1 MGSQVIN
8 PLDYGTKA
16 ENCRIVEIT
25 PKLADQWL
33 VRNTMNRPLNETIVT
48 RYTVA
53 MDKELWELNGEA
65 IVFDDAGRLIQGQHR
80 LTAVSRSGKPIK
92 SYVVFNVA
100 AKNAFSTFDT
110 GRKRSA
116 SDVLSID
123 GNVDTNKLAAIATK
137 IIQWRKGYLP
147 GVGCN
152 IGYTP
157 QNCEVLEFVRKN
169 PSIADSI
176 KISTSLRKLANPS
189 LMGLLHYLCN
199 RIDVDKCESFFTR
212 LDTGEMLGAANPIY
226 TLRERLF
233 QSKAANKDSSRSI
246 SVRLKLTIYEEA
258 IAIVKAW
265 NTFMQ
270 GREMKL
276 IKFVSGEKFPEV
288 YGDVLFGIDKRKQ

>member
-1 MGSQVIN
+1 
-8 PLDYGTKA
+8 
-16 ENCRIVEIT
+16 
-25 PKLADQWL
+25 
-33 VRNTMNRPLNETIVT
+33 
-48 RYTVA
+48 
-53 MDKELWELNGEA
+53 
-65 IVFDDAGRLIQGQHR
+65 
-80 LTAVSRSGKPIK
+80 
-92 SYVVFNVA
+92 
-100 AKNAFSTFDT
+100 
-110 GRKRSA
+110 
-116 SDVLSID
+116 VLSID

-233 QSKAANKDSSRSI
+233 QSKAANKESSRSI